1 VTVVADGFPLAA
13 GLFTAQGDD
22 GVGCCDGPVHA
33 CLPESLPDDGLAAG
47 LDDAGSDQQA
57 A

>member
-1 VTVVADGFPLAA
+1 MASRWLLASA
-13 GLFTAQGDD
+13 AQGDD
-22 GVGCCDGPVHA
+22 GVGSCDGPVHA

-47 LDDAGSDQQA
+47 LDDAGSDEQA